1 MPEVKKK
8 KPVSKCICKDVI
20 NHGFSSSSVSI
31 EAIAKC
37 FPKCLPFSFQFIP
50 LWHLGWASSSSLTG
64 SCLCPS
70 HLPAFPPHLSH
81 SPLLPFPM
89 TLNPPAETTQK
100 AQAPEF
106 APCLLGLF
114 WNVYPGK
121 IKRTALEM
129 IEPCGGYWWRPSLS
143 FVVLANPRGLH
154 RCTFSVESTK
164 FPTCTH

>member
-1 MPEVKKK
+1 MPEVKK

-20 NHGFSSSSVSI
+20 NRGFSSSSVSI

-70 HLPAFPPHLSH
+70 RLPAFPPHLSH
-81 SPLLPFPM
+81 SPLLPRYDSESARRNH
-89 TLNPPAETTQK
+89 TEGTSV
-100 AQAPEF
+100 EF
-106 APCLLGLF
+106 APCLLELF

-121 IKRTALEM
+121 IKQTALEM